1 MSDSSQL
8 DNRVAAAFY
17 GRFRDLREAQQA
29 AIEPL
34 LAGLNIVLTS
44 GTGSGKTEA
53 VMAPLVSKYWR
64 EAVLGDY
71 LFLLYIAPTKAL
83 VNDLEKR
90 LHPPLSALNLRVG
103 VRHGD
108 RDDLKSGPTP
118 HVLITTPESL
128 DVMLFRKD
136 SALGLIQAVI
146 VDEVHLLYNTQR
158 GLQLSLLLQRLR
170 RTLPHDLQCAAL
182 SATVGDLSHI
192 RDFLLG
198 AEASAELLAFSAA
211 RAIDAQI
218 RHIEN
223 RHQFLSLVRKMTEG
237 RPTKLLVFANSR
249 RECERLAGILQD
261 DEALRHSV
269 FAHYSSLSPEMRLD
283 TERKYAAMR
292 TAICVAT
299 STLEL
304 GIDIGDIDA
313 VLLWGVPSGVD
324 SFLQRIGRGNRRS
337 NKTNVVCLVPDDSDS
352 VSLDA
357 IRFAALL
364 DAATK
369 GELPISEPY
378 ELFGAVGQQCL
389 SIIVSDDGRFT
400 RIADLCDL
408 FQHRPYLQR
417 GVVESI
423 LAELASNGLLQRHG
437 YKNRYGADEDVH
449 RLVDMKMIYGN
460 FGVGSQTVDLFHG
473 AKHLGEVPAINLL
486 RIRGNVS
493 VRFAGKNWRVKKV
506 SREGIHLEAAKGR
519 TEAIEF
525 SYGGRG
531 IASNPYITDR
541 MWTFIHTD
549 GAVQGQFSNAL
560 SETVGRFISSIR
572 ASFAASQLPFYRT
585 AEGICYYTFGGYIVN
600 RAIGLYSGKPGFKA
614 DDVLLRV
621 PSPIDW
627 SSVPENPADYEDF
640 FHLLFEASAAQS
652 IYQKQLPLELQER
665 EYLQSW
671 LKDTSIPSILAR
683 LRRADPVALFA
694 PSELLCQ
701 QIPRT

>member
-1 MSDSSQL
+1 MNSSL
-8 DNRVAAAFY
+8 DKSIACAFY
-17 GRFRDLREAQQA
+17 SRFNELREAQHA
-29 AIEPL
+29 AIGPL

-53 VMAPLVSKYWR
+53 VTAPLVSKYWQ
-64 EAVLGDY
+64 EAVRADH

-90 LHPPLSALNLRVG
+90 LHPPLATLNLRVG

-108 RDDLKSGPTP
+108 RDDLKSGPKP

-128 DVMLFRKD
+128 EVMLFRKD
-136 SALGLIQAVI
+136 PALRSIRAVV

-158 GLQLSLLLQRLR
+158 GLQLSVLLQRLR
-170 RTLPHDLQCAAL
+170 RILTHDLQCAAL
-182 SATVGDLSHI
+182 SATVGNLSHI

-198 AEASAELLAFSAA
+198 AEASAELLAFSAT

-218 RHIEN
+218 RHVEGPD
-223 RHQFLSLVRKMTEG
+223 QFLSLVKRMTEG
-237 RPTKLLVFANSR
+237 RPTKLLVFADSR
-249 RECERLAGILQD
+249 RECERLAGTLQA
-261 DEALRHSV
+261 DETLRHSV
-269 FAHYSSLSPEMRLD
+269 FAHYSSLSPEVRLE

-337 NKTNVVCLVPDDSDS
+337 NKTNVVCLVPDESDC
-352 VSLDA
+352 VPLDA

-378 ELFGAVGQQCL
+378 ELFGAIGQQCL
-389 SIIVSDDGRFT
+389 SIIASDDGQFT

-408 FQHRPYLQR
+408 FKHKPYLQR
-417 GVVESI
+417 EVVELI

-437 YKNRYGADEDVH
+437 YKNRYGADEEVH
-449 RLVDMKMIYGN
+449 RLVEMKMIYGN

-473 AKHLGEVPAINLL
+473 AKRLGEVPAINLL
-486 RIRGNVS
+486 LIRGS
-493 VRFAGKNWRVKKV
+493 AAVRFAGKNWRVKKV
-506 SREGIHLEAAKGR
+506 SREGIHLDPARGK
-519 TEAIEF
+519 TSPIVF
-525 SYGGRG
+525 SYGGRK
-531 IASNPYITDR
+531 INSNPYITDR
-541 MWTFIHTD
+541 MWAFIHAD
-549 GAVQGQFSNAL
+549 GAVQDQFSNPL
-560 SETVGRFISSIR
+560 SETVGKFISSLRQACGYSQIP
-572 ASFAASQLPFYRT
+572 FART
-585 AEGICYYTFGGYIVN
+585 PEGMRYYTFGGCIVN
-600 RAIGLYSGKPGFKA
+600 RAIGLFSDKPGFKA
-614 DDVLLRV
+614 DDVSLLV

-627 SSVPENPADYEDF
+627 SSIPENPSKFEDF
-640 FHLLFEASAAQS
+640 FHLLFEATAAQS
-652 IYQKQLPLELQER
+652 IYQQQLPLELQER
-665 EYLQSW
+665 EYLQAW
-671 LKDTSIPSILAR
+671 LKDTSIPRILTR
-683 LRRADPVALFA
+683 LRNAKAVACSFLADAD
-694 PSELLCQ
+694 SG
-701 QIPRT
+701 

>member
-1 MSDSSQL
+1 MSPTESL
-8 DNRVAAAFY
+8 EHRVASAFY
-17 GRFRDLREAQQA
+17 GRFNELREAQRA

-34 LAGLNIVLTS
+34 LAGQNIVLTS

-53 VMAPLVSKYWR
+53 VMAPLVSKYYR
-64 EAVLGDY
+64 EAVRDDY

-90 LHPPLSALNLRVG
+90 LHPPLAALGLRVG

-128 DVMLFRKD
+128 EVMLFRKD
-136 SALGLIQAVI
+136 SALASIRAVV

-158 GLQLSLLLQRLR
+158 GLQLSVLLQRLR
-170 RTLPHDLQCAAL
+170 RILPHDLQCAAL

-198 AEASAELLAFSAA
+198 VGASAELLAFSSA
-211 RAIDAQI
+211 RVIDAQI
-218 RHIEN
+218 RHIERPN
-223 RHQFLSLVRKMTEG
+223 QFLSLVRKMAKG

-249 RECERLAGILQD
+249 RECERLAGILQE
-261 DEALRHSV
+261 DEVLRHSV

-313 VLLWGVPSGVD
+313 VLLWDVPSGVD

-337 NKTNVVCLVPDDSDS
+337 NKTNVVCLVPDDNDS
-352 VSLDA
+352 VPLNA

-364 DAATK
+364 DAASK

-378 ELFGAVGQQCL
+378 ELFGAIGQQCL
-389 SIIVSDDGRFT
+389 SIIASDDGRFT

-408 FQHRPYLQR
+408 FHHKPYLQR
-417 GVVESI
+417 EVVETI
-423 LAELASNGLLQRHG
+423 LADLASNGFLQRHG
-437 YKNRYGADEDVH
+437 YKNRYGADEEVH

-460 FGVGSQTVDLFHG
+460 FGIGSQTVDLFHG
-473 AKHLGEVPAINLL
+473 AKQLGEVPAINLL
-486 RIRGNVS
+486 RLRGSVA

-506 SREGIHLEAAKGR
+506 SREGIHLESCKGK

-525 SYGGRG
+525 SYGGSG
-531 IASNPYITDR
+531 ISSNPYITDS

-549 GAVQGQFSNAL
+549 GAVRDQFSNAL
-560 SETVGRFISSIR
+560 SETVRKFISSIR
-572 ASFAASQLPFYRT
+572 KACAHEEIPFFRT
-585 AEGICYYTFGGYIVN
+585 PEGIRYYTFGGYIVN
-600 RAIGLYSGKPGFKA
+600 RAIGLFSGKPGFKA
-614 DDVLLRV
+614 DDVSLIV
-621 PSPIDW
+621 PSPIEW
-627 SSVPENPADYEDF
+627 SSIPGNPAGYEDY

-652 IYQKQLPLELQER
+652 IYQKQLTLELQKR
-665 EYLQSW
+665 EYLQAW
-671 LKDTSIPSILAR
+671 LKDTTIPPILAR
-683 LRRADPVALFA
+683 LRSAKAVSCPTL
-694 PSELLCQ
+694 
-701 QIPRT
+701 T

>member
-1 MSDSSQL
+1 MVIAKDL
-8 DNRVAAAFY
+8 DPRVATGFY
-17 GRFRDLREAQQA
+17 SHFPRLRDVQEES
-29 AIEPL
+29 IDPL
-34 LAGLNIVLTS
+34 LAGRNLVLTS
-44 GTGSGKTEA
+44 GTGTGKTEA
-53 VMAPLVSKYWR
+53 VVAPLVSKYWR
-64 EAVLGDY
+64 EAVRDDY

-90 LHPPLSALNLRVG
+90 LHPPLASLTLRVG

-108 RDDLKSGPTP
+108 RDDLKSGPVP

-136 SALGLIQAVI
+136 SALKSIRAVV

-158 GLQLSLLLQRLR
+158 GLQLSVLLQRLR
-170 RTLPHDLQCAAL
+170 RILPHDIQCAAL
-182 SATVGDLSHI
+182 SATVGDLSYI

-198 AEASAELLAFSAA
+198 ADASAELLAFSAA

-218 RHIEN
+218 RHIERPN
-223 RHQFLSLVRKMTEG
+223 QFLSLVRKMTEG

-261 DEALRHSV
+261 DETLRHSV

-352 VSLDA
+352 VALDA

-364 DAATK
+364 DAASK

-378 ELFGAVGQQCL
+378 ELFGAIGQQCL
-389 SIIVSDDGRFT
+389 SIIASDDGRFT

-408 FQHRPYLQR
+408 FHHKPYLQR
-417 GVVESI
+417 EVVETI
-423 LAELASNGLLQRHG
+423 LADLASNGFLQRHG
-437 YKNRYGADEDVH
+437 YKNRYGADEEVH

-460 FGVGSQTVDLFHG
+460 FGIGSQTVDLFHG
-473 AKHLGEVPAINLL
+473 AKRLGEVPAINLL
-486 RIRGNVS
+486 RLRGSVA

-506 SREGIHLEAAKGR
+506 SREGIHLESCKAK
-519 TEAIEF
+519 TQAIEF
-525 SYGGRG
+525 SYGGSG
-531 IASNPYITDR
+531 ISSNPYITDR

-549 GAVQGQFSNAL
+549 GAVRDQFSNAL
-560 SETVGRFISSIR
+560 SETVRKFISSIR
-572 ASFAASQLPFYRT
+572 KACAHEEIPFFRT
-585 AEGICYYTFGGYIVN
+585 PEGIRYYTFGGCIMN
-600 RAIGLYSGKPGFKA
+600 RAIGLFSGKPGFKA
-614 DDVLLRV
+614 DDVSLLV

-627 SSVPENPADYEDF
+627 SSIPENPAEYEEF
-640 FHLLFEASAAQS
+640 FHLLYESSSAQS

-665 EYLQSW
+665 EYLQTW
-671 LKDTSIPSILAR
+671 LKDTSIPR
-683 LRRADPVALFA
+683 LLVRLGNADSVESSAIDNL
-694 PSELLCQ
+694 
-701 QIPRT
+701 

>member
-1 MSDSSQL
+1 MTSSCQL
-8 DNRVAAAFY
+8 DNRVATAFY
-17 GRFRDLREAQQA
+17 GRFNELREAQQA

-53 VMAPLVSKYWR
+53 VTAPLVSKYWR
-64 EAVLGDY
+64 EAVRADY

-90 LHPPLSALNLRVG
+90 LHPPLAALNLRVG

-108 RDDLKSGPTP
+108 RDDLKSGPVP

-128 DVMLFRKD
+128 EVMLFRKD
-136 SALGLIQAVI
+136 PALQSIRAVV

-158 GLQLSLLLQRLR
+158 GFQLSILLQRLR
-170 RTLPHDLQCAAL
+170 RILPRDLQCAAL
-182 SATVGDLSHI
+182 SATVGDLSHV

-198 AEASAELLAFSAA
+198 ADASAELLAFSAA

-218 RHIEN
+218 RHVEGPS
-223 RHQFLSLVRKMTEG
+223 QFLSLVRKMTEG

-261 DEALRHSV
+261 DDALRHSV
-269 FAHYSSLSPEMRLD
+269 FAHYSSLSPEVRLD

-364 DAATK
+364 DGAKK

-378 ELFGAVGQQCL
+378 ELFGAIGQQCL

-408 FQHRPYLQR
+408 FEHKPYLQR
-417 GVVESI
+417 EVVESI

-437 YKNRYGADEDVH
+437 YKNRYGADEEVH

-460 FGVGSQTVDLFHG
+460 FGVGSQTVDLFRG
-473 AKHLGEVPAINLL
+473 AKRLGEVPAINLL
-486 RIRGNVS
+486 RIRGSVS

-506 SREGIHLEAAKGR
+506 SREGIHLEAAKGK

-531 IASNPYITDR
+531 ISSDPYIADR
-541 MWTFIHTD
+541 MWTLIHTD
-549 GAVQGQFSNAL
+549 DAIQEQFSKALSLKVQGFVSA
-560 SETVGRFISSIR
+560 IR
-572 ASFAASQLPFYRT
+572 KACSRNQVPFART
-585 AEGICYYTFGGYIVN
+585 QDGIRYYTFGGYVVN
-600 RAIGLYSGKPGFKA
+600 RAVGLFTGKPEFKA
-614 DDVLLRV
+614 DDFSLLV
-621 PSPIDW
+621 PSLIDW
-627 SSVPENPADYEDF
+627 SSLPENPADYADF
-640 FHLLFEASAAQS
+640 FHLLFEATSAQS

-665 EYLQSW
+665 EYLQAW
-671 LKDTSIPSILAR
+671 LKDTAIPRILAR
-683 LRRADPVALFA
+683 LRNAEVVPCSIL
-694 PSELLCQ
+694 
-701 QIPRT
+701 

>member
-1 MSDSSQL
+1 MNINL
-8 DNRVAAAFY
+8 DRSVASAVY
-17 GRFRDLREAQQA
+17 GRFKELRDAQQA

-34 LAGLNIVLTS
+34 LAGRNIVLTS

-64 EAVLGDY
+64 EAVRDDY

-90 LHPPLSALNLRVG
+90 LHPPLAALNLRVG

-136 SALGLIQAVI
+136 LALDSIRAVV

-158 GLQLSLLLQRLR
+158 GLQLSVLLQRLR
-170 RTLPHDLQCAAL
+170 RILPHDLQCAAL

-192 RDFLLG
+192 RGFLLG
-198 AEASAELLAFSAA
+198 AEADAELLAFSAA

-223 RHQFLSLVRKMTEG
+223 PHQLLSLVRKMTEG
-237 RPTKLLVFANSR
+237 RPTKLLIFANSR

-261 DEALRHSV
+261 DETLRHSV
-269 FAHYSSLSPEMRLD
+269 FAHYSSLSPEVRLD

-337 NKTNVVCLVPDDSDS
+337 NKTNVVCLVPDSGDS
-352 VSLDA
+352 VPLDA

-364 DAATK
+364 DAASK
-369 GELPISEPY
+369 GELPVCEPY

-389 SIIVSDDGRFT
+389 SIIASDHGRFT
-400 RIADLCDL
+400 RIADLCNL
-408 FQHRPYLQR
+408 FQHKPYLQR
-417 GVVESI
+417 EVVESI
-423 LAELASNGLLQRHG
+423 LAELASSGFLQRHG
-437 YKNRYGADEDVH
+437 YKNRYGADEEVH

-460 FGVGSQTVDLFHG
+460 FGIGSQTVDLFHG
-473 AKHLGEVPAINLL
+473 AKRLGEVPAINLL
-486 RIRGNVS
+486 RIRGSVA
-493 VRFAGKNWRVKKV
+493 VRFAGKNWRVKRV
-506 SREGIHLEAAKGR
+506 SREGIHLETCKGR
-519 TEAIEF
+519 AEAVEF
-525 SYGGRG
+525 SYGGSG
-531 IASNPYITDR
+531 ITSTPYITDR
-541 MWTFIHTD
+541 MWAFIHTE
-549 GAVQGQFSNAL
+549 GAVQDQFSTVL
-560 SETVGRFISSIR
+560 SETVRTFISSLCKSCDFPQIPFSR
-572 ASFAASQLPFYRT
+572 A
-585 AEGICYYTFGGYIVN
+585 AEGIRYYTFGGYIVN
-600 RAIGLYSGKPGFKA
+600 RAIGLFSGKPEFKA
-614 DDVLLRV
+614 DDVSLLV
-621 PSPIDW
+621 PSPVDW
-627 SSVPENPADYEDF
+627 SSIPENPGEYEEF
-640 FHLLFEASAAQS
+640 FHLLFESSSAQS
-652 IYQKQLPLELQER
+652 ICQKQLPLEMQER
-665 EYLQSW
+665 EYLQAW
-671 LKDTSIPSILAR
+671 LRDTSIPRILVR
-683 LRRADPVALFA
+683 LRNAEAVACRTLF
-694 PSELLCQ
+694 
-701 QIPRT
+701 